1 MADTIDIVNV
11 LSFDDFLRVDIRVG
25 LVTSAE
31 EVPKSKKLLKL
42 EVNFGELGKR
52 TIMAGIA
59 QHYTPE
65 TITGLKVA
73 AVVNLA
79 PRQMMGV
86 ESHGMLLA
94 GHGETDAV
102 YLVTCPNIDI
112 GGRLG

>member
-1 MADTIDIVNV
+1 MTDNAVADTI
-11 LSFDDFLRVDIRVG
+11 SFDDFLKVDIRVG

-42 EVNFGELGKR
+42 EVNFGALGTR
-52 TIMAGIA
+52 TIMAGVA
-59 QHYTPE
+59 QHYSPTS
-65 TITGLKVA
+65 IVGLKVA

-102 YLVTCPNIDI
+102 YLVTCANVDI
-112 GGRLG
+112 GSRLG